1 VQSVLHVCTDFW
13 PSTGGIQQ
21 FVLDLARHSA
31 TIDIRASVLCFNR
44 VKGHPGNLPEED
56 TVDGVA
62 VKRIP
67 FLDFKYYK
75 PALVPW
81 RFLRKFDLIHVHGT
95 GAPLDLVALTKGLHG
110 RPVVL
115 STHGGIFHT
124 ATLSE
129 LKRLYFYGFQ
139 RLTMRYVDA
148 VAACS
153 RSDATLFEMISDK
166 VQLLENAV
174 SVRPFLALPLD
185 KKERGVCLFVGR
197 LAANKG
203 IDALLR
209 AFAAALQGGAD
220 GRLRIVGPD
229 ADGNLLRYK
238 ALAQQL
244 AVAHRVAFV
253 GRLDQQQLLEE
264 YARADVFVSASRY
277 EGFGLS
283 AIEAKASG
291 CRLLLHQNDAYRTLF
306 DVDSSATLVNFDD
319 ALTAGSALRRLLEEP
334 SAARLRTRREETQV
348 YSWEKKIVEWSLLY
362 RRAIAE
368 HFS

>member
-21 FVLDLARHSA
+21 FVLDLARRSA
-31 TIDIRASVLCFNR
+31 SIDIQASVLCFNR
-44 VKGHPGNLPEED
+44 VKGHPGYLPKEGA
-56 TVDGVA
+56 VDGVA
-62 VKRIP
+62 VRRMP
-67 FLDFKYYK
+67 FLDLKYYK
-75 PALVPW
+75 PALIPW

-95 GAPLDLVALTKGLHG
+95 GAPLDLVVLTKGLHG

-124 ATLSE
+124 AALSE
-129 LKRLYFYGFQ
+129 LKRLYFYGVQ
-139 RLTMRYVDA
+139 RWTMRHVDA

-153 RSDATLFEMISDK
+153 RSDATLFEIISNK

-174 SVRPFLALPLD
+174 SVQPFLALPLD
-185 KKERGVCLFVGR
+185 KKERGACLFVGR

-203 IDALLR
+203 VEALLR

-220 GRLRIVGPD
+220 CRLRIVGPD
-229 ADGNLLRYK
+229 ADGNLPRYK
-238 ALAQQL
+238 DLAQQL

-253 GRLDQQQLLEE
+253 GELDQRQLLEE
-264 YARADVFVSASRY
+264 YARAEVFASASRY

-291 CRLLLHQNDAYRTLF
+291 CRLLLHQNAAFLALF
-306 DVDSSATLVNFDD
+306 DSDASATLVNFDD
-319 ALTAGSALRRLLEEP
+319 SVAAGFALRQLLEGP
-334 SAARLRTRREETQV
+334 SAAPLRTRREETQA
-348 YSWEKKIVEWSLLY
+348 YSWEKKIIEWSLLY
-362 RRAIAE
+362 RRAIAGR
-368 HFS
+368 FS